1 MRAAVVALQAVTFV
15 ALAVLLWR
23 AGEHRLAGAQ
33 ALLAVITYLLYA

>member
-1 MRAAVVALQAVTFV
+1 MRAAIVAVQALTFV
-15 ALAVLLWR
+15 ALALVLWK

>member
-1 MRAAVVALQAVTFV
+1 MRAAVVSVQAITFV
-15 ALAVLLWR
+15 ALAVILYR